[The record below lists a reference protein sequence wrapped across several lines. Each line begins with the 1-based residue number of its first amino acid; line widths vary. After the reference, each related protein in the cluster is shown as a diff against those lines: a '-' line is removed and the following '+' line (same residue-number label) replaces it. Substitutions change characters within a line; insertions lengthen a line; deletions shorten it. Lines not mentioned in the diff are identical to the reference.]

1 MTATARV
8 LMMAA
13 LVLAAVGS
21 AQAAEV
27 KITPDRSYVLVEHEG
42 RVVRIQRI
50 QDLNHKIT
58 GSFAR
63 TSRKCPPFCIQP
75 MHPAPGIETIGELEL
90 IDFMEHKLPDHEGYL
105 IDARL
110 PSWHRK
116 GTIPGSINIP
126 FTTFEKQPDD
136 LEVIEALE
144 LLGARQ
150 REGGN
155 LAESLRGWLAGGQM
169 TDYWDFTDAKPVVL
183 WCNGPWCGQSP
194 RAIRALLKLGYP
206 ADKIKYYRGGMQM
219 WQLFGLTTV
228 VPGKAED

>member
-1 MTATARV
+1 MLRPLTLLA
-8 LMMAA
+8 LM
-13 LVLAAVGS
+13 LAATS
-21 AQAAEV
+21 ALALEV
-27 KITPDRSYVLVEHEG
+27 KISPDRDYVLVEHQG
-42 RVVRIQRI
+42 KVVRIQRI
-50 QDLNHKIT
+50 QDQKHTIT
-58 GSFAR
+58 GSYAR

-75 MHPAPGIETIGELEL
+75 MHPAPGVETIGELEL
-90 IDFMEHKLPDHEGYL
+90 MDFMEHKLPDHEGYL

-150 REGGN
+150 REKGSLTDA
-155 LAESLRGWLAGGQM
+155 LAEWMSGGKM
-169 TDYWDFTDAKPVVL
+169 TDYWDFSDAKPVVL

-194 RAIRALLKLGYP
+194 RAIRALIKLGYP
-206 ADKIKYYRGGMQM
+206 PEKIKYYRGGMQM

-228 VPGKAED
+228 VPEEEGK